1 MLGKNNRTISLSIVA
16 AAIIIAGA
24 LIYID
29 QNSSAKDLPMEAAA
43 EKTIAYINENLLD
56 SSMTALLKEAFD
68 EGEIYRIHLEIK
80 ENESESVI
88 GEFDS
93 YVSKDGEFMFPEGY
107 NMNKGIAS
115 EAETQGEEAA
125 VETQGEELGIPE
137 EELAEFT
144 ECLASA
150 GLVIYGANW
159 CGWTGQLVQMLGGWD
174 TVKPIYVECTEQA
187 ELCQEKEVMS
197 YPTVLINGEPYRGGR
212 TFNDLSI
219 ATGCSVP
226 EGGEDKSAGD
236 PSGGC

>member
-29 QNSSAKDLPMEAAA
+29 QSSSTKDLPMDAAA
-43 EKTIAYINENLLD
+43 EKAMAYINENLLGPG
-56 SSMTALLKEAFD
+56 MTAFLKEASD
-68 EGEIYRIHLEIK
+68 EGKVYKVRLEIK
-80 ENESESVI
+80 EEENVL

-107 NMNKGIAS
+107 NMNEGIVP
-115 EAETQGEEAA
+115 EEETQGEEAA
-125 VETQGEELGIPE
+125 TETQGEELGIPE

-150 GLVIYGANW
+150 GLVVYGANW

-174 TVKPIYVECTEQA
+174 TVKPIYVECTEEA
-187 ELCQEKEVMS
+187 ELCQEKEVAA
-197 YPTVLINGEPYRGGR
+197 YPTILINGEPYQGGR
-212 TFNDLSI
+212 TFNDLSV